1 MHIHMAVHIYS
12 TLAFNITVYIVISHA
27 SCSYYM
33 HAAKPVE
40 QKLWQTVV
48 VVAAAA
54 TTFPWHVDDAAT

>member
-1 MHIHMAVHIYS
+1 
-12 TLAFNITVYIVISHA
+12 
-27 SCSYYM
+27 M